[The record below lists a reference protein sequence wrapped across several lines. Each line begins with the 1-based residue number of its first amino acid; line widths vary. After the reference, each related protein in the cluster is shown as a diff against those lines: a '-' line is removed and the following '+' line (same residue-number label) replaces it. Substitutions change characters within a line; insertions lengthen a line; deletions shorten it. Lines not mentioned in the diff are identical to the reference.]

1 MNKVLCKP
9 PEYPINS
16 EIQKVSEKVVTV
28 ARKRSAA
35 FPRYALIGQKNFTLS
50 NVATKH
56 ALGSR
61 KRSWIPRAP
70 PICQRESRPVACAGN
85 NILTKLAPNSSL
97 LRNTNRQARLE
108 RRLFLFWRK
117 PLTAFVPQGRFWRTM
132 ILEKAVAFFSLLR
145 SRRTRCTLAQR
156 V

>member
-56 ALGSR
+56 ALVHGNGLEFHV
-61 KRSWIPRAP
+61 PRQSVSA
-70 PICQRESRPVACAGN
+70 
-85 NILTKLAPNSSL
+85 SL
-97 LRNTNRQARLE
+97 DL
-108 RRLFLFWRK
+108 W
-117 PLTAFVPQGRFWRTM
+117 
-132 ILEKAVAFFSLLR
+132 
-145 SRRTRCTLAQR
+145 LAQEIIL
-156 V
+156 